1 MPNPESPMTD
11 AIVQFILET
20 DYDSTPDEVKAISRR
35 CFVDGAGLMVAGS
48 TEESGKIIQ
57 EYLREIGGAPEA
69 TVFGT
74 DFMVSAHQAAL
85 ANGIAG
91 HSMDYDDTQLSGYPD
106 RVYGLLTHPTVPVL
120 AAAAAM
126 AEALGS
132 TGQELLTAFSV
143 GFEVECKVAEAI
155 HPDHYVKGFHT
166 TGTIGA
172 VGAAAACAKLM
183 DLNEE
188 QLRMCLGIVCSESQG
203 LRANFG
209 TMTKPYHAGRAA
221 ENGVVAARLA
231 AAGFTSCPTVFDG
244 TWGFFEIMGGGAEPD
259 YLVGKLG
266 SPWSAVEPGVSIKPY
281 PCGSLAHPAMD
292 AMREL
297 VIENDVDPAK
307 VKKVRIGTTS
317 RVLQPLRYADPQN
330 ALEAKFS
337 MQFGFGILLLE
348 RKAGVNEYRD
358 EVVQRPD
365 VREAMEKIE
374 PYQDAELEA
383 MGYDRIRGKVSIEME
398 DGTVYEKMGEVSR
411 GTPMRPMDRDEL
423 FEKFTECCGLVY
435 DEEQIVKAEAL
446 LYKVDTLESIYSLIE
461 ILAAKIVPEGK
472 EA

>member
-20 DYDSTPDEVKAISRR
+20 DYDSIPDAVKAVSRR
-35 CFVDGAGLMVAGS
+35 CFVDGASLMVAGS
-48 TEESGKIIQ
+48 AEESGKIIQ
-57 EYLREIGGAPEA
+57 GYLREIGGEPEA

-74 DFMVSAHQAAL
+74 DLMVSAHQAAL

-91 HSMDYDDTQLSGYPD
+91 HSMDYDDTQLSAYPD

-143 GFEVECKVAEAI
+143 GFEAECKVAEAI

-244 TWGFFEIMGGGAEPD
+244 PWGFFEIMGGGAEPD

-307 VKKVRIGTTS
+307 VKKVRVGTTS
-317 RVLQPLRYADPQN
+317 RVLQPLRYSDPQN
-330 ALEAKFS
+330 ELEAKFS

-365 VREAMEKIE
+365 VREAMKKIE

-423 FEKFTECCGLVY
+423 YEKFRECCGLVY

-461 ILAAKIVPEGK
+461 ILAAKMVPEGK